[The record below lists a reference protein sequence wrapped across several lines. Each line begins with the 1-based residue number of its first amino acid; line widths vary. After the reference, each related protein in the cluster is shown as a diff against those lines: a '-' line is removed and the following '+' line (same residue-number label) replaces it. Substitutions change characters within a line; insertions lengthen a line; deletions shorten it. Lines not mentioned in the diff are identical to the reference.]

1 MLLARPAPQGR
12 RRIPI
17 KRLATTF
24 TCVAT
29 LFASLSFAAM
39 PAAAASKKDEPF
51 RIGAILAKTGA
62 FSQYGQFIEQG
73 LRVAVKRINAS
84 GGIMS
89 RPVELIVRDDASN
102 PGRALLAAKELV
114 SDQKVDFIY
123 PEVISGLV
131 LAVLPYTS
139 EQKVLTVSSGASP
152 IIGDTKKFPY
162 SFQLADIASKRTE
175 AVAIA
180 LKKLGGKK
188 VGILVSTNPPQVALG
203 DTLAADLS
211 KKYGMEVAGYKQ
223 FSVDAKDLAPQLQS
237 LRDAGADIIAFDS
250 GAREGVRVV
259 MTGMQTLGWKAKVV
273 SEPAV
278 LYGDLTEQVPSSVQD
293 QFVAVNY
300 RIGTWTGAPRPGL
313 ESIIEDLKKE
323 GPINN
328 LPYSALAMDAV
339 YMAKWAFETALKEKG
354 NTDPDTLK
362 EILETRSALPPGYG
376 IVFQD
381 PKYSADDHT
390 TVNADYSKM
399 WGLIKVSKPHD
410 GAYEGEDL
418 SLTE

>member
-1 MLLARPAPQGR
+1 MKLGVVAVLAR
-12 RRIPI
+12 
-17 KRLATTF
+17 K
-24 TCVAT
+24 
-29 LFASLSFAAM
+29 
-39 PAAAASKKDEPF
+39 AASRLLCGSALVLALGAAIVPAKAEQKKEPF
-51 RIGAILAKTGA
+51 RIGAILSKTGA

-73 LRVAVKRINAS
+73 LQVAVKRINAA
-84 GGIMS
+84 GGILD

-139 EQKVLTVSSGASP
+139 EQKVLTISSGASP
-152 IIGDTKKFPY
+152 AIGDTKKFPY
-162 SFQLADIASKRTE
+162 SFQLADVASRRTE
-175 AVAIA
+175 AVAYA
-180 LKKLGGKK
+180 LKKFGGKK

-203 DTLAADLS
+203 DTLNADLKS
-211 KKYGMEVAGYKQ
+211 KYGMEVAGYKQ
-223 FSVDAKDLAPQLQS
+223 FSVDAKDLAPQLQA

-259 MTGMQTLGWKAKVV
+259 MTGMQTLGWKALVI

-278 LYGDLTEQVPSSVQD
+278 LYGDLTEQVPASVQD
-293 QFVAVNY
+293 QFHATNY
-300 RIGTWTGAPRPGL
+300 RIGTWTGQPRPGL
-313 ESIIEDLKKE
+313 MEIIEDLKKE

-339 YMAKWAFETALKEKG
+339 YMAKYAFETAMKEKG
-354 NTDPDTLK
+354 KTDADTLK
-362 EILETRSALPPGYG
+362 EILETKSALPPGYG

-381 PKYSADDHT
+381 PKYSAEDHT
-390 TVNADYSKM
+390 TVNADYSNM
-399 WGLIKVSKPHD
+399 WGLIRVSKPRD
-410 GAYEGEDL
+410 GAYEGEDFTL
-418 SLTE
+418 PK